1 MQGQKIEMKGK
12 AMSENKEDILTQMN
26 AREHLQIKQMQ
37 GQAKKRL
44 REIDKKINF
53 HKNQIKRLEV
63 ERQKHELFG
72 DKDKIK
78 EQLNFLRSKA
88 KQGENNKPKN

>member
-12 AMSENKEDILTQMN
+12 AMSENKEVKADILTQMN

-53 HKNQIKRLEV
+53 HKNQIKRLEN

-78 EQLNFLRSKA
+78 EQLKFLRDKA
-88 KQGENNKPKN
+88 R

>member
-12 AMSENKEDILTQMN
+12 AMSENKEVKADFLTQMN

-53 HKNQIKRLEV
+53 HKNQIKRLEN

-78 EQLNFLRSKA
+78 EQLKFLRDKA
-88 KQGENNKPKN
+88 R